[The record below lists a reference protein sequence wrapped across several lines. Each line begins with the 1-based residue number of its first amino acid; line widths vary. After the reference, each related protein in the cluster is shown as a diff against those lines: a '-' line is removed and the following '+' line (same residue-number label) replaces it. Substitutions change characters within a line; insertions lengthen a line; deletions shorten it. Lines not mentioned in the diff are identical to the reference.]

1 MAVFFSRK
9 VLLALAATNASR
21 QKTLSKNKYDK
32 KQLEKK
38 YDKQQQNYK
47 KNKYDQQQTL

>member
-21 QKTLSKNKYDK
+21 QKNTKT
-32 KQLEKK
+32 K
-38 YDKQQQNYK
+38 YDKQQKNNDK
-47 KNKYDQQQTL
+47 KT